1 MTHYSSWKISENKAY
16 PSRISDLLTYFSKN
30 NAYSPLSVKKTILK
44 LFSIYPLL
52 KLGGEIM
59 AKPIIVTLDPMEDR
73 ESNNIL
79 VKRVDEIYLSGTFR
93 ELVNYVLDPEPDEY
107 NMEYNSKEKSLA
119 DRIRGWF
126 NEVDGV
132 NSYITLKAINAQDKA
147 TEPLDLDTKVNNYS
161 KDIVRIK
168 EENVDNE
175 NLPYKCIDLL
185 IKMDM
190 KGAYL
195 DSLIK

>member
-1 MTHYSSWKISENKAY
+1 
-16 PSRISDLLTYFSKN
+16 
-30 NAYSPLSVKKTILK
+30 
-44 LFSIYPLL
+44 
-52 KLGGEIM
+52 M

-73 ESNNIL
+73 ESNSIL
-79 VKRVDEIYLSGTFR
+79 VKRVDEGYLSNTFR
-93 ELVNYVLDPEPDEY
+93 ELVNYVLDSEPDEY
-107 NMEYNSKEKSLA
+107 NEEYNTKEKNLSE
-119 DRIRGWF
+119 RIRGWF
-126 NEVDGV
+126 NQVDGV

-147 TEPLDLDTKVNNYS
+147 TDPLDLDSKIADYS

-195 DSLIK
+195 KSFLK